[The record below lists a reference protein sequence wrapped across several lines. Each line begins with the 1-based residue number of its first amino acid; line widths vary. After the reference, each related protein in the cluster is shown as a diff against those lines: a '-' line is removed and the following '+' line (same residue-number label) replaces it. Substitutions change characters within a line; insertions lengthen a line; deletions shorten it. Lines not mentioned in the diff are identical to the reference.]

1 MDIVGLVVGA
11 VLTLLIFSYLLSDNA
26 LYRWALALVVGA
38 AVGYAAAIAVRF
50 VSHEWV
56 ARGDAALRTATGQ
69 IEVSSLTT
77 VLSLLLGCLLL
88 FKGFTSSRFLGR
100 LSVVGNIPLGYLVG
114 AGAAVAVSGALMG
127 TIMPLALATGEGV
140 RLEHGLLP
148 LVQGVIALVTTIVTL
163 LVFSTQARRWQGV
176 EVERPGWRQGLQQ
189 IGEALIAVALGAVF
203 AGALSSALTALVM
216 RLWQLAVLLGRVI
229 SLAGG

>member
-11 VLTLLIFSYLLSDNA
+11 ILTLLIFSILLRDNV

-50 VSHEWV
+50 VSTLWT
-56 ARGDAALRTATGQ
+56 AQGDAYVRGTTGQ
-69 IEVSSLTT
+69 IEVSSLAT
-77 VLSLLLGCLLL
+77 VLPLLLGCLLL
-88 FKGFTSSRFLGR
+88 FKGFTSSRLLGR

-114 AGAAVAVSGALMG
+114 AGAGVAVSGALLG
-127 TIMPLALATGEGV
+127 TILPLTWATGEGV
-140 RLEHGLLP
+140 RLEHGILP
-148 LVQGVIALVTTIVTL
+148 LVQGAIALVATIVTL
-163 LVFSTQARRWQGV
+163 LVFSTTLRRSPGV
-176 EVERPGWRQGLQQ
+176 EAERKGWRHGLEQMGQ
-189 IGEALIAVALGAVF
+189 ALVAVALGAAF

-216 RLWQLAVLLGRVI
+216 RLWQLADLVGRVV